1 VSQGRRCKEGFVWQG
16 GVVLLLGWL
25 SLSVSTSGVGIVVA
39 CQLSWFLLWY
49 CQPAHSAPKHSA
61 SCTHNPRSPASCLT
75 SYPTYTPLPAGGL
88 LSGALFQYPGAVI
101 MTAIGVAFASAL
113 RDPAGWL
120 SGFIMGVSAVGVALV
135 SVGGRAVSGWE
146 WERVGVGVALVSVG
160 GLCGSGWEWVG
171 RWKWVGGVGA
181 WEWVAGSVEEQ
192 VLWLGRECLRYVWE
206 GEHVAS
212 FLGRQVC

>member
-1 VSQGRRCKEGFVWQG
+1 
-16 GVVLLLGWL
+16 
-25 SLSVSTSGVGIVVA
+25 
-39 CQLSWFLLWY
+39 
-49 CQPAHSAPKHSA
+49 
-61 SCTHNPRSPASCLT
+61 
-75 SYPTYTPLPAGGL
+75 
-88 LSGALFQYPGAVI
+88 

-171 RWKWVGGVGA
+171 RWKWVGGVG
-181 WEWVAGSVEEQ
+181 VGVGGSGSAEEP
-192 VLWLGRECLRYVWE
+192 VRRLGRECLRYVQEE
-206 GEHVAS
+206 GEHVDSFWVGRYVERTRHAAVAS
-212 FLGRQVC
+212 AC